1 MTPILVLPY
10 QVAVKNHSLRHFN
23 GDITYQGW
31 KNYKGD
37 AIEEF
42 LIQAIEDA
50 RAGHLEN
57 GQITQLNANEVL
69 PIRVPRVMP
78 VLSGKVFIGHGGSA
92 VWMDLKVFL
101 QDGLNLDWDEFNR
114 ESAAGLTTK
123 ERLEAMLDQACFAF
137 LVMTAEDQHS
147 DGTFHPRENVIHEA
161 GLFQGRLGFQRAILL
176 VEDGCAEFSNI
187 NGLTQIRFPK
197 DNLLAK
203 SEDIRRVL
211 KREGF
216 L

>member
-78 VLSGKVFIGHGGSA
+78 VLSGKVFIGHG
-92 VWMDLKVFL
+92 
-101 QDGLNLDWDEFNR
+101 NLDWDEFNR